1 MTDFDIQTGV
11 GTARIGQ
18 HLVELF
24 HPHCFSA
31 KPAVSKTSSLELEF
45 ATPKSEAINK
55 WSRRVPASGP
65 STLT

>member
-24 HPHCFSA
+24 QPHCFSA
-31 KPAVSKTSSLELEF
+31 KPVASKTSSLDLEF
-45 ATPKSEAINK
+45 ATHEREAINY
-55 WSRRVPASGP
+55 WSRREPASGP